1 MGRAVEDGWGHECKG
16 REKGKGTAI
25 GHMRE
30 EARPPTPKEALSAM
44 TAARDPGRD

>member
-1 MGRAVEDGWGHECKG
+1 MGRAVEDRRGHECER
-16 REKGKGTAI
+16 RERGKGTAI

-44 TAARDPGRD
+44 TAARDPGRE